1 MNLVPMGYLLRRA
14 LKHKYAVPALN
25 IANLETIKNVLIAA
39 NELRAPVIIAVYHG
53 DAYNCGFK
61 TIVEIVRCLGEGMD
75 LEVAVHLDHGSSLE
89 QVIKAIRAGFTSV
102 MYDGSALPIDENIKN
117 TKQVV
122 ELARYAGITVE
133 AEIGAL
139 GQHSL
144 TDPDEAVRL
153 AETGIDCLAV
163 AIGNAHGWYKG
174 ECRLDLGRLAEIANR
189 TSIPIVLHGGTGI
202 PRDQIQKA
210 ITLGITKV
218 NFGTVLRDRFVNGV
232 KTFMTANPDKTEI
245 REILA
250 GGAKPMQEA
259 IAECISLCMA
269 EGKLAGI
276 VGRTAG

>member
-25 IANLETIKNVLIAA
+25 IANLETVKNVLIAA

-75 LEVAVHLDHGSSLE
+75 LEVAVHLDHGSNLE
-89 QVIKAIRAGFTSV
+89 QVVKAIRAGFTSV

-122 ELARYAGITVE
+122 ELARYAGVTVE
-133 AEIGAL
+133 GEIGAL
-139 GQHSL
+139 GRHSL
-144 TDPDEAVRL
+144 TDPDDAVRL
-153 AETGIDCLAV
+153 AESGIDCLAV

-174 ECRLDLGRLAEIANR
+174 ECRLDLERLAEIAKR

-202 PRDQIQKA
+202 PKEQIQKA
-210 ITLGITKV
+210 ITLGIAKV

-232 KTFMTANPDKTEI
+232 KAYMTTNPQNTEI
-245 REILA
+245 RDILG

-259 IAECISLCMA
+259 VGECISLCMA
-269 EGKLAGI
+269 EGKAE
-276 VGRTAG
+276 V

>member
-1 MNLVPMGYLLRRA
+1 MGYLLRRA
-14 LKHKYAVPALN
+14 LKRKYAVPALN
-25 IANLETIKNVLIAA
+25 IANLETIKNVLTAA

-61 TIVEIVRCLGEGMD
+61 TVVEIVRCLGEGMD

-89 QVIKAIRAGFTSV
+89 QVVKAIRAGFTSV
-102 MYDGSALPIDENIKN
+102 MYDGSALPIEENIRN

-122 ELARYAGITVE
+122 EIARYAGVTVE

-139 GQHSL
+139 GEHSL

-153 AETGIDCLAV
+153 AQTGIDCLAV

-174 ECRLDLGRLAEIANR
+174 ECRLDFERLGEIAKR
-189 TSIPIVLHGGTGI
+189 TNIPIVLHGGTGI
-202 PRDQIQKA
+202 PKDQIQKA
-210 ITLGITKV
+210 IAMGITKV

-232 KTFMTANPDKTEI
+232 KDYMTRNPENTEI
-245 REILA
+245 RDILG

-259 IAECISLCMA
+259 IGECISLCMA
-269 EGKLAGI
+269 EGKLE
-276 VGRTAG
+276 V